1 MASLIELITQLR
13 EATGC
18 GMMKCK
24 EALVANNND
33 YEAAVDW
40 LRKKGLSTA
49 AKKSERVT
57 TEGLVAV
64 NIDNNKASI
73 IEVNS
78 ETDFVARNE
87 KFQDFV
93 VKVSKAALNVA
104 NSDNYVEDLKA
115 QVIDGKK
122 IGDELVDKIAT
133 IGENLQIRRGKTI
146 TLNGNGAIVS
156 YVHSAIAP
164 NLGKI
169 AVLLALKSDA
179 NKEKL
184 NELGKQICMH
194 IAASKPEFISRED
207 VPADRLQREKDICA
221 EQSKASGKPANII
234 EKMVEGRIRKF
245 YEEICLLEQ
254 SFIMDPDKKVSEIIK
269 SFEKENNCK
278 VEVQEYELYVL
289 GSGLQKKEENFAE
302 EVASMT
308 K

>member
-1 MASLIELITQLR
+1 MSNIQLITKLR

-24 EALVANNND
+24 EALETNNYD

-57 TEGLVAV
+57 TEGLVAI
-64 NIDNNKASI
+64 NINGNTASI
-73 IEVNS
+73 VEVNS

-87 KFQDFV
+87 KFQNFV
-93 VKVSKAALNVA
+93 LDVSKAALNVK

-115 QVIDGKK
+115 QMIDGKK

-133 IGENLQIRRGKTI
+133 IGENLQIRRGQTI
-146 TLNGNGAIVS
+146 KLNGNGEIVS
-156 YVHSAIAP
+156 YIHCAIAP

-169 AVLLALKSDA
+169 GVLVALKSEASKD
-179 NKEKL
+179 KL

-194 IAASKPEFISRED
+194 IAASKPEFLGRED
-207 VPADRLQREKDICA
+207 VPADRLQREREICM

-234 EKMVEGRIRKF
+234 EKMVEGRIDKF
-245 YEEICLLEQ
+245 YKEICLMDQ
-254 SFIMDPDKKVSEIIK
+254 AFIMEPDKKVSDVIK
-269 SFEKENNCK
+269 SFEKETGCK
-278 VEVQEYELYVL
+278 IEIQEYVLFVL
-289 GSGLQKKEENFAE
+289 GSGIEKKETNFAD
-302 EVASMT
+302 EVASMM
-308 K
+308 

>member
-1 MASLIELITQLR
+1 MAKIQLITKLR

-24 EALVANNND
+24 EALEATNYD

-57 TEGLVAV
+57 TGGLVAI
-64 NIDNNKASI
+64 NINGNTASI
-73 IEVNS
+73 VEVNS

-87 KFQDFV
+87 KFQNFV
-93 VKVSKAALNVA
+93 LDVSKAALNVK

-115 QVIDGKK
+115 QTVNGKK

-133 IGENLQIRRGKTI
+133 IGENLQIRRGQTI
-146 TLNGNGAIVS
+146 TLDGNGEIVS

-169 AVLLALKSDA
+169 GVLVALKSDA
-179 NKEKL
+179 SKDKL
-184 NELGKQICMH
+184 DELGKQICMH
-194 IAASKPEFISRED
+194 IAASKPEFLSRED
-207 VPADRLQREKDICA
+207 VPADRIQREREICM

-234 EKMVEGRIRKF
+234 EKMVEGRIDKF
-245 YEEICLLEQ
+245 YKEICLMDQ
-254 SFIMDPDKKVSEIIK
+254 AFIMEPDKKVSDVIK
-269 SFEKENNCK
+269 SFEKETGCK
-278 VEVQEYELYVL
+278 IEIQEYVIFVL
-289 GSGLQKKEENFAE
+289 GSGIEKKDTNFAD
-302 EVASMT
+302 EVASMM
-308 K
+308 

>member
-1 MASLIELITQLR
+1 MANLQLITKLR

-24 EALVANNND
+24 EALETNND
-33 YEAAVDW
+33 NYEAALDW

-57 TEGLVAV
+57 TEGLIAI
-64 NIDNNKASI
+64 NINNNKASI
-73 IEVNS
+73 VEVNS

-87 KFQDFV
+87 QFQNFV
-93 VKVSKAALNVA
+93 NKVAQSALNIK
-104 NSDNYVEDLKA
+104 NSENYVEDLKS
-115 QVIDGKK
+115 QIVDGKK
-122 IGDELVDKIAT
+122 IGDELVDKIAA
-133 IGENLQIRRGKTI
+133 IGENLQIRRGRTI
-146 TLNGNGAIVS
+146 ALNGNGEIVS
-156 YVHSAIAP
+156 YIHSAIAP

-169 AVLLALKSDA
+169 GVLVALKSEA

-194 IAASKPEFISRED
+194 IAASKPEFICRDD
-207 VPADRLQREKDICA
+207 VPTDRLQRERDICT

-245 YEEICLLEQ
+245 YEEICLMDQ
-254 SFIMDPDKKVSEIIK
+254 AFIMEPDKKISDILK
-269 SFEKENNCK
+269 SFEKENGCK
-278 VEVQEYELYVL
+278 VEIQEYVLFVL
-289 GSGLQKKEENFAE
+289 GSGIEKKENNFAE

-308 K
+308 N